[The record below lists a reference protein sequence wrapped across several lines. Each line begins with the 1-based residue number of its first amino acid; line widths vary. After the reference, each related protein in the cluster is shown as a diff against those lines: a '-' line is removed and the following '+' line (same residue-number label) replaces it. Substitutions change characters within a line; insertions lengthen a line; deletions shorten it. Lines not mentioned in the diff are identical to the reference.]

1 MNFLA
6 LAAMSLFS
14 SRLIMIYNI
23 NPRILR
29 QGESMEADAELIKY
43 IKQRYEMVIKDDG
56 NRNEFG
62 LIHYDGQA
70 CAFREILRLLDEYED

>member
-1 MNFLA
+1 M
-6 LAAMSLFS
+6 
-14 SRLIMIYNI
+14 
-23 NPRILR
+23 
-29 QGESMEADAELIKY
+29 QADAELIKY
-43 IKQRYEMVIKDDG
+43 IKQRYEMVIKDDE